1 MGWGKIFK
9 ETDQKH
15 YRWIGGLG
23 VEVIIYIVLFIIIS
37 GIIMVGTNILYDLA
51 AAIIPIVAVLMIIV
65 GVIVGFVVAIK
76 NTFSV
81 YKKVYTRKGK

>member
-1 MGWGKIFK
+1 M
-9 ETDQKH
+9 
-15 YRWIGGLG
+15 
-23 VEVIIYIVLFIIIS
+23 EVIIYIVLFIIIS

-65 GVIVGFVVAIK
+65 GIIVGFVVAIK